1 MKCSLLMLMLA
12 LLLSA
17 CDEQRDSDLRAWMAG
32 VRQRH
37 HAPALSVPP
46 AAAVHEFRYLPASR
60 TDPFDITKLAVHD
73 EKQAGD
79 PLQPDLRRAR
89 EPLESFPL
97 DSLRLIGSLRRGRDV
112 VALIEADK
120 LVYPLRIGGHLGQ
133 DFGKV
138 VAISEK
144 TIDID
149 ELVPESGGRWAQRRA
164 QLVLQEKK

>member
-1 MKCSLLMLMLA
+1 MIRTLLMAMTA

-17 CDEQRDSDLRAWMAG
+17 CEEGRDGELRAWMTE

-37 HAPALSVPP
+37 HAQPLSVPLSTP
-46 AAAVHEFRYLPASR
+46 VVEFRYQPAAR
-60 TDPFDITKLAVHD
+60 TDPFDLAKLAMT
-73 EKQAGD
+73 EERRAGD
-79 PLQPDLRRAR
+79 TLQPDLRRAR

-97 DSLRLIGSLRRGRDV
+97 DSLRLIGSLRRGADS

-120 LVYPLRIGGHLGQ
+120 LVYQLRVGAHLGQ

-138 VAISEK
+138 IAIGEK
-144 TIDID
+144 TVDIE

-164 QLVLQEKK
+164 QLLLQEKK